1 MRYFQGLSA
10 GLLLI
15 VLIGFGRTLFL
26 RPLFHVPSIS
36 PFLYVHGTVLAAWF
50 VLLFVQT
57 SLIAARRPAVH
68 RRLGSAGALLAVAVF
83 GLGLTAVLGFPGHMK
98 QGRLSID
105 APIAGSVPAI
115 LWTDLA
121 ALALFGAF
129 VTTAVVQRHRPDVHK
144 RLLILGS
151 IALIQPAAA
160 RAGGVLTEL
169 LLLPMS
175 VPIPGVIAFNLS
187 IQALAVLGLP
197 LTLLVHDLRTT
208 HRVDPTTRWGLSAY
222 YVAVVGAQL
231 ISASGSGRALVSAL
245 E

>member
-1 MRYFQGLSA
+1 
-10 GLLLI
+10 
-15 VLIGFGRTLFL
+15 
-26 RPLFHVPSIS
+26 
-36 PFLYVHGTVLAAWF
+36 
-50 VLLFVQT
+50 
-57 SLIAARRPAVH
+57 
-68 RRLGSAGALLAVAVF
+68 
-83 GLGLTAVLGFPGHMK
+83 MK